1 MLTKNLKVINVLFLL
16 CGLISSPVFASDQIP
31 APPQKQPIALLGGTI
46 HTVSGFTISNGT
58 ILFDKGKIVD
68 IGENVSIP
76 SDALTINISGKHVYP
91 AFIEANSIIGL
102 TEIGAVA
109 ATTDFAEVGS
119 VNPSVRVE
127 VAINP
132 DSEHIPVA
140 RSNGIAVSN
149 TRPTGGLVAGK
160 AAVIMLDGWT
170 WEDMTLHAPSG
181 LVINWPNL
189 TISTSPFNP
198 TPPDKQKENMKKQLH
213 AIKKLIEDARAYKA
227 ARMASGNGVPSH
239 KKDTRLE
246 AMIPVLD
253 GELPVWINAN
263 HIKQIQSAI
272 EWATR
277 EKIKMVLVGAADAHL
292 ALDLLKRKEIPVV
305 VTPILRLPSRRHESF
320 NTPFTLPRKLHKAGI
335 KFCIAGGLTFFGN
348 DRNLPYQAAK
358 AASYGLDKDEAL
370 KSVTLYP
377 AQILGISDKV
387 GSLEKGKDATLMITN
402 DDPLEIATQVERLFI
417 QGRDIDLGN
426 KQKDLYKKYQEKY
439 KQKKETIA
447 TN

>member
-1 MLTKNLKVINVLFLL
+1 MLIRTLINRFLWLSVLITGPML
-16 CGLISSPVFASDQIP
+16 ASDQIP
-31 APPQKQPIALLGGTI
+31 APSQKQPIALTGGTI
-46 HTVSGFTISNGT
+46 HTVTGFTISNGT

-68 IGENVSIP
+68 IGKNVSIP
-76 SDALTINISGKHVYP
+76 ADALTIDISGKHVYP
-91 AFIEANSIIGL
+91 SFIEANTIIGL

-109 ATTDFAEVGS
+109 ATRDFSEVGGI
-119 VNPSVRVE
+119 NPSIRAE

-140 RSNGIAVSN
+140 RANGIAISN
-149 TRPTGGLVAGK
+149 TRPAGGLVAGRS
-160 AAVIMLDGWT
+160 AVIMLDGWT

-181 LVINWPNL
+181 MVINWPNL
-189 TISTSPFNP
+189 TISTSLFNQ
-198 TPPDKQKENMKKQLH
+198 TPPDKQKENMKKQLES
-213 AIKKLIEDARAYKA
+213 IKKLFEDARAYKA
-227 ARMASGNGVPSH
+227 AQMATGNGTPFH

-246 AMIPVLD
+246 ALIPVLD

-263 HIKQIQSAI
+263 HIKQIQSAV

-292 ALDLLKRKEIPVV
+292 ALDLLKRKEIPIV
-305 VTPILRLPSRRHESF
+305 VTPVLRLPSRRHESF
-320 NTPFTLPRKLHKAGI
+320 NTPFTLPKKLHKAGI
-335 KFCIAGGLTFFGN
+335 RFCIAGGLTFFGN

-377 AQILGISDKV
+377 AQLLGISDKV

-402 DDPLEIATQVERLFI
+402 GDPLEIATQVERLFI

-426 KQKDLYKKYQEKY
+426 KQKDLFEKYKEKY
-439 KQKKETIA
+439 KQKKENMA